1 MNPLRR
7 LLCLSALPLAA
18 ATALPVPASAQAQ
31 APAWPSRPISFIVP
45 YAAGGLTDQLARETG
60 AHLSKALGQPVVVD
74 NRPGG
79 GAQIAMNALKQA
91 PADGHTVFV
100 GDVPSLATNVG
111 LFSKLSYDPRTDV
124 QPVAQLIVSPGLVVV
139 PVNSPFKSFA
149 DLVESAKVKAGGL
162 TYATQGVGTGGHL
175 FSTLLAQ
182 RIGRPMTAV
191 AFRGSIPGLTDTM
204 SGQVDFMYDA
214 IPTAASFVKAG
225 KLRALAIGAEQ
236 RSPLMPEVPTL
247 KELGFEAIV
256 PTFWWGVAV
265 KAGTPPALVERLN
278 AAFVAAIN
286 DPAISKKFADQG
298 VVITTSTPARFT
310 AYIDSEITRWTKVM
324 RDAGMSAD

>member
-7 LLCLSALPLAA
+7 LLCLAALPLAA
-18 ATALPVPASAQAQ
+18 SALPTPVSAQ
-31 APAWPSRPISFIVP
+31 APAWPSRPITFIVP
-45 YAAGGLTDQLARETG
+45 YAAGGLTDQVARETG
-60 AHLSKALGQPVVVD
+60 AHLSKALGQPVVVE

-91 PADGHTVFV
+91 PADGHTVFI

-139 PVNSPFKSFA
+139 PVNSPFKSFS
-149 DLVESAKVKAGGL
+149 DLVEGAKTKSGGL

-214 IPTAASFVKAG
+214 IPTAVNFVKAG

-236 RSPLMPEVPTL
+236 RSPMMPEIPTL
-247 KELGFEAIV
+247 KELGYEAIV

-265 KAGTPPALVERLN
+265 KAGTPPALVDRLH

-286 DPAISKKFADQG
+286 DPAISKKFVEQG